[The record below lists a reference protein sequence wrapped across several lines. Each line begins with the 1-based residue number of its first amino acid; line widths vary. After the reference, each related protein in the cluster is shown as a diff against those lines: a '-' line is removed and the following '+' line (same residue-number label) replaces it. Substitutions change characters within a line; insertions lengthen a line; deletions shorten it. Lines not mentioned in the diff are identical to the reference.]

1 MKKSLFAL
9 MLLSLFARAGSWNM
23 ATPYPDNEF
32 HEENIKQFIADVKTA
47 TDGKVDITLHSGAS
61 LYKAPEIFKAVRA
74 NQVQLGE
81 LLVSSL
87 GNDDP
92 LFQLDTIPFLATD
105 YAAAQKL
112 WAVSREAVSA
122 ALEKKGVVLL
132 YTTPWPGQ
140 NFYTK
145 GEVADASY
153 FSGKKM
159 RAYNAMTSAIAA
171 HLGASPTTV
180 EVPDIAQ
187 AFSTGQIDAMMTS
200 SATGANSQAWDFVG
214 NYTRVNAWYPKNMIF
229 INKKVWDK
237 LDDATKSAIRGAAE
251 AAEKRGWQMSA
262 DVNDANEKILADN
275 GMTVADASE
284 ALAAELGK
292 VRDKMVEDWLKAAG
306 DAGKAILDRYRE

>member
-1 MKKSLFAL
+1 MKKTLLTLIFAGL
-9 MLLSLFARAGSWNM
+9 TAHAQNWNM

-47 TDGKVDITLHSGAS
+47 TDGKINITLHSGAS

-74 NQVQLGE
+74 NQVELGE

-112 WAVSREAVSA
+112 WDVSRDAISAGLEA
-122 ALEKKGVVLL
+122 KGAVLL

-145 GEVADASY
+145 DAITDAAY
-153 FSGKKM
+153 FNGKKM

-171 HLGASPTTV
+171 NLGAAPTTI
-180 EVPDIAQ
+180 EVSDIAQ

-200 SATGANSQAWDFVG
+200 SATGANSQAWDFVKH
-214 NYTRVNAWYPKNMIF
+214 YTRVNAWYPKNMIF
-229 INKKVWDK
+229 INKKTWDK
-237 LDDATKSAIRGAAE
+237 LDDQSKAAIREAAA

-262 DVNDANEKILADN
+262 DVNDSNEKTLADN
-275 GMTVADASE
+275 GMSVVDVSDT
-284 ALAAELGK
+284 LKAELGK
-292 VRDKMVEDWLKAAG
+292 VGDKMADEWLQSAG
-306 DAGKAILDRYRE
+306 EAGKAILDAYRQ